1 MQHLWQSLFRPI
13 RHVAA
18 IVLLFSATLS
28 LPAHAQD
35 GQSLLDGILGRGI
48 LRVGTTGDYPPFSE
62 LDQASNV
69 YRGYEIDVV
78 THLAADLGVTLEFV
92 PTTWDTLA
100 AGIQAGKYDLAA
112 SGITLTLDRLKQ
124 VGFSKPYLDS
134 PLLPIVR
141 TEDAGKY
148 AAWRDLDQD
157 GIRIAVMSGTSA
169 EGSAKANFAK
179 AEIVSITAP
188 ALDYQELLAGKVDAA
203 ITDTVFIRKALGQY
217 ADKIVAVDPDHF
229 IEGQPNAMMTV
240 RDDTAWLNWLNTW
253 VEMKQQSGFF
263 DALFD
268 KWIADK

>member
-1 MQHLWQSLFRPI
+1 MLKMIKAFVSSLL
-13 RHVAA
+13 VLAA
-18 IVLLFSATLS
+18 FSSA
-28 LPAHAQD
+28 PALAQE
-35 GQSLLDGILGRGI
+35 GKSLLDDILARGT

-62 LDQASNV
+62 LDQSSNT
-69 YRGYEIDVV
+69 YRGYEIDVA
-78 THLAADLGVTLEFV
+78 TQLAADLGVTLEFV

-100 AGIQAGKYDLAA
+100 AGIQAGKYDVAA

-124 VGFSKPYLDS
+124 VGFSRAYLDS

-148 AAWRDLDQD
+148 SAWRDLDQD

-169 EGSAKANFAK
+169 EGSAKAAFTK

-203 ITDTVFIRKALGQY
+203 ITDTVFIAKALGQY
-217 ADKIVAVDPDHF
+217 ADKIVAVDPEHF

-240 RDDTAWLNWLNTW
+240 RDDHAWLTWLNTW
-253 VEMKQQSGFF
+253 VEMKQQTGFF
-263 DALFD
+263 DALFV
-268 KWIADK
+268 KWIAGS